1 MKTSLH
7 LNLLA
12 LCFLT
17 ATAAAQET
25 GAPVSDAL
33 RSAAKSAGTNLVAA
47 AEVMPAGKYSFKPT
61 PAQMSFGDVIAHLSG
76 GNDFLCSRIAGV
88 EASKKPEITGK
99 APKAQLVTALK
110 ESFQSCDAQLAKVD
124 DSKLSEK
131 IPFSVAA
138 RSPGRSSC
146 SRRRRTGPITTASSP
161 TISVSISCCRQ
172 RRSRRSKRSLVASR
186 ESTVASRERREGRR
200 RHPKGRQA
208 GGGRSS
214 MAPLCPIGSE
224 NQLSSGP
231 REPHGS

>member
-1 MKTSLH
+1 MTRFFSLSTGIKMNIS
-7 LNLLA
+7 LRLPLLA

-33 RSAAKSAGTNLVAA
+33 RSTAKRAGTNLVAA

-99 APKAQLVTALK
+99 APKEQLVSALK

-131 IPFSVAA
+131 IPFF
-138 RSPGRSSC
+138 
-146 SRRRRTGPITTASSP
+146 
-161 TISVSISCCRQ
+161 
-172 RRSRRSKRSLVASR
+172 
-186 ESTVASRERREGRR
+186 
-200 RHPKGRQA
+200 
-208 GGGRSS
+208 GGREISRAEFMFEAAQDWADHYS
-214 MAPLCPIGSE
+214 
-224 NQLSSGP
+224 QLANYLRLNKLLP
-231 REPHGS
+231 PTAKQKE